1 MRTFKIGGIHP
12 NDAKLSAGV
21 AIEVMPLPLQ
31 VSIPVAQHIGAPA
44 TVVVAKGD
52 KVKAGTL
59 IAQATGFVSAN
70 VHSSVSGTVA
80 KIDNEPDASGNR
92 RQVVVIDVEGDEW
105 EENVDLKGDFKRTF
119 NLSSEEIIAKIKDAG
134 IVGMGGATFPTHVK
148 LMPPP
153 GKVAEVLIINAVECE
168 PYLTSDHALMLEHA
182 DEVLIGVQLL
192 MRAAKV
198 NRAMIGIENNKKDAI
213 KLLQEKASKL
223 IGIEICPLRMK
234 YPQGS
239 EKQLIDAL
247 IGRQVPSGALPIEVG
262 AIVQNVGTAYAVYEA
277 IVKNKPLVERIV
289 TVTGQSLAQP
299 KNVLARIGTPMSA
312 LIAFAG
318 GMPENTGKV
327 IAGGP
332 MMGRAV
338 VNVDAPIQKGSS
350 GILLM
355 PEALSERVEMDNCIR
370 CGKCV
375 SVCCM
380 GLQPYL
386 LMNLVE
392 KKMWQEAE
400 QEAVYDC
407 LECGSCS
414 FTCPAH
420 RPLLD
425 YIRYGKSTVMRI
437 MRERSAKK

>member
-1 MRTFKIGGIHP
+1 MKTFKIGGIHP
-12 NDAKLSAGV
+12 EECKLSAGV
-21 AIEVMPLPLQ
+21 AIEKMPLPTQ
-31 VSIPVAQHIGAPA
+31 VAIPVAQHIGAPA

-52 KVKAGTL
+52 KVKVGTL
-59 IAQATGFVSAN
+59 IAQASGFVSAN
-70 VHSSVSGTVA
+70 VHSSVSGVVA
-80 KIDNEPDASGNR
+80 KVDNELDAFGNR

-105 EENVDLKGDFKRTF
+105 EETIDLKGDFKRTF
-119 NLSSEEIIAKIKDAG
+119 NLTSEEIIEKIKNAG
-134 IVGMGGATFPTHVK
+134 IVGLGGATFPTHVK

-168 PYLTSDHALMLEHA
+168 PYLTSDHALMLECA
-182 DEVLIGVQLL
+182 DEILIGVQLL

-198 NRAMIGIENNKKDAI
+198 NRAIIGIENNKKDAI
-213 KLLQEKASKL
+213 ALLQEKVSKL
-223 IGIEICPLRMK
+223 IGIEVCPLKMK

-262 AIVQNVGTAYAVYEA
+262 AIVQNVGTAFSVYEA
-277 IVKNKPLVERIV
+277 IVKNKPLVDRIV
-289 TVTGQSLAQP
+289 TVTGKSLATP

-312 LIAFAG
+312 LIAYAG
-318 GMPENTGKV
+318 GMPDDTFKI

-332 MMGRAV
+332 MMGRAI
-338 VNVDAPIQKGSS
+338 VNVEAPIQKGSS
-350 GILLM
+350 GVLLM
-355 PEALSERVEMDNCIR
+355 SERESVRVEMDNCIR

-386 LMNLVE
+386 LMSLVE

-425 YIRYGKSTVMRI
+425 YVRYGKATVMKI
-437 MRERSAKK
+437 MRERSVKK

>member
-105 EENVDLKGDFKRTF
+105 EDEVDLKGDFKRTF

-289 TVTGQSLAQP
+289 TITGQSLAQP

-355 PEALSERVEMDNCIR
+355 SDTQSVRAEMDNCIR

>member
-1 MRTFKIGGIHP
+1 MKTFKIGGIHP
-12 NDAKLSAGV
+12 EECKLSAGV
-21 AIEVMPLPLQ
+21 AIEKMPLPTQ
-31 VSIPVAQHIGAPA
+31 VAIPVAQHIGAPA

-52 KVKAGTL
+52 KVKVGTL
-59 IAQATGFVSAN
+59 IAQASGFVSAN
-70 VHSSVSGTVA
+70 VHSSVSGVVA
-80 KIDNEPDASGNR
+80 KVDNELDAFGNR

-105 EENVDLKGDFKRTF
+105 EETIDLKGDFKRTF
-119 NLSSEEIIAKIKDAG
+119 NLTSEEIIEKIKNAG
-134 IVGMGGATFPTHVK
+134 IVGLGGATFPTHVK

-168 PYLTSDHALMLEHA
+168 PYLTSDHALMLEYA
-182 DEVLIGVQLL
+182 DEILIGVQLL

-198 NRAMIGIENNKKDAI
+198 NRAIIGIENNKKDAI
-213 KLLQEKASKL
+213 ALLQEKVSKL
-223 IGIEICPLRMK
+223 IGIEVCPLKMK

-262 AIVQNVGTAYAVYEA
+262 AIVQNVGTAFSVYEA
-277 IVKNKPLVERIV
+277 IVKNKPLVDRIV
-289 TVTGQSLAQP
+289 TVTGKSLATP

-312 LIAFAG
+312 LIAYAG
-318 GMPENTGKV
+318 GMPDDTFKI

-332 MMGRAV
+332 MMGRAI
-338 VNVDAPIQKGSS
+338 VNVEAPIQKGSS
-350 GILLM
+350 GVLLM
-355 PEALSERVEMDNCIR
+355 SERESVRVEMDNCIR

-386 LMNLVE
+386 LMSLVE

-425 YIRYGKSTVMRI
+425 YVRYGKATVMKI
-437 MRERSAKK
+437 MRERSVKK

>member
-44 TVVVAKGD
+44 TIVVAKGD

-105 EENVDLKGDFKRTF
+105 EDEVDLKGDFKRTF

-223 IGIEICPLRMK
+223 IGIEICPLKMK

-355 PEALSERVEMDNCIR
+355 SDTQSVRAEMDNCIR

>member
-105 EENVDLKGDFKRTF
+105 EDEVDLKGDFKRTF

-223 IGIEICPLRMK
+223 IGIEICPLKMK

-355 PEALSERVEMDNCIR
+355 SDTQSVRAEMDNCIR

>member
-105 EENVDLKGDFKRTF
+105 EDEVDLKGDFKRTF

-318 GMPENTGKV
+318 GMSENTGKV

-355 PEALSERVEMDNCIR
+355 SDTQSVRAEMDNCIR

-425 YIRYGKSTVMRI
+425 YIRYGKSTVMRV

>member
-105 EENVDLKGDFKRTF
+105 EDEVDLKGDFKRTF

-355 PEALSERVEMDNCIR
+355 SDTQSVRAEMDNCIR

-437 MRERSAKK
+437 VRERSAKK

>member
-21 AIEVMPLPLQ
+21 TIEVMPLPLQ

-105 EENVDLKGDFKRTF
+105 EDEVDLKGDFKRTF

-223 IGIEICPLRMK
+223 IGIEICPLKMK

-355 PEALSERVEMDNCIR
+355 SDTQSVRAEMDNCIR

>member
-148 LMPPP
+148 LMLPP

-223 IGIEICPLRMK
+223 IGIEICPLKMK

-355 PEALSERVEMDNCIR
+355 SDTQSVRAEMDNCIR

>member
-1 MRTFKIGGIHP
+1 MKTFKIGGIHP
-12 NDAKLSAGV
+12 EECKLSAGV
-21 AIEVMPLPLQ
+21 AIEKMPLPTQ
-31 VSIPVAQHIGAPA
+31 VAIPVAQHIGAPA

-52 KVKAGTL
+52 KVKVGTL
-59 IAQATGFVSAN
+59 IAQASGFVSAN
-70 VHSSVSGTVA
+70 VHSSVSGVVA
-80 KIDNEPDASGNR
+80 KVDNELDAFGNR

-105 EENVDLKGDFKRTF
+105 EETIDLKGDFKRTF
-119 NLSSEEIIAKIKDAG
+119 NLTSEEIIERIKNAG
-134 IVGMGGATFPTHVK
+134 IVGLGGATFPTHVK

-168 PYLTSDHALMLEHA
+168 PYLTSDHALMLEYA
-182 DEVLIGVQLL
+182 DEILIGVQLL

-198 NRAMIGIENNKKDAI
+198 NRAIIGIENNKNDVIA
-213 KLLQEKASKL
+213 LLQEKVSKL
-223 IGIEICPLRMK
+223 IGIEVCPLKMK

-262 AIVQNVGTAYAVYEA
+262 AIVQNVGTAFAVYEA
-277 IVKNKPLVERIV
+277 IVKNKPLVDRIV
-289 TVTGQSLAQP
+289 TVTGKSLATP

-312 LIAFAG
+312 LIAYAG
-318 GMPENTGKV
+318 GMPDDTFKI

-332 MMGRAV
+332 MMGRAI
-338 VNVDAPIQKGSS
+338 VNVEAPIQKGSS
-350 GILLM
+350 GVLLM
-355 PEALSERVEMDNCIR
+355 SERESVRVEMDNCIR

-386 LMNLVE
+386 LMSLVE

-425 YIRYGKSTVMRI
+425 YVRYGKATVMKI
-437 MRERSAKK
+437 MRERSVKK

>member
-12 NDAKLSAGV
+12 NDAKLSAGA

-70 VHSSVSGTVA
+70 VHSSVSGIVA

-105 EENVDLKGDFKRTF
+105 EDEVDLKGDFKRTF

-223 IGIEICPLRMK
+223 IGIEICPLKMK

-355 PEALSERVEMDNCIR
+355 SDTQSVRAEMDNCIR

-437 MRERSAKK
+437 IRERSAKK

>member
-70 VHSSVSGTVA
+70 VHSSVSGTIA

-223 IGIEICPLRMK
+223 IGIEICPLKMK

>member
-1 MRTFKIGGIHP
+1 MKTFKIGGIHP
-12 NDAKLSAGV
+12 EECKLSAGV
-21 AIEVMPLPLQ
+21 AIEKMPLPTQ
-31 VSIPVAQHIGAPA
+31 VAIPVAQHIGAPA

-52 KVKAGTL
+52 KVKVGTL
-59 IAQATGFVSAN
+59 IAQASGFVSAN
-70 VHSSVSGTVA
+70 VHSSVSGVVA
-80 KIDNEPDASGNR
+80 KVDNELDAFGNR
-92 RQVVVIDVEGDEW
+92 RQVVIIDVEGDEW
-105 EENVDLKGDFKRTF
+105 EETIDLKGDFKRTF
-119 NLSSEEIIAKIKDAG
+119 NLTSEEIIEKIKNAG
-134 IVGMGGATFPTHVK
+134 IVGLGGATFPTHVK

-168 PYLTSDHALMLEHA
+168 PYLTSDHALMLEYA
-182 DEVLIGVQLL
+182 DEILIGVQLL

-198 NRAMIGIENNKKDAI
+198 NRAIIGIENNKKDAI
-213 KLLQEKASKL
+213 ALLQEKVSKL
-223 IGIEICPLRMK
+223 IGIEVCPLKMK

-262 AIVQNVGTAYAVYEA
+262 AIVQNVGTAFAVYEA
-277 IVKNKPLVERIV
+277 IVKNKPLVDRIV
-289 TVTGQSLAQP
+289 TVTGKSLATP

-312 LIAFAG
+312 LIAYAG
-318 GMPENTGKV
+318 GMPDDTFKI

-332 MMGRAV
+332 MMGRAI
-338 VNVDAPIQKGSS
+338 VNVEAPIQKGSS
-350 GILLM
+350 GVLLM
-355 PEALSERVEMDNCIR
+355 SERESVRVEMDNCIR

-386 LMNLVE
+386 LMSLVE

-425 YIRYGKSTVMRI
+425 YVRYGKATVMKI
-437 MRERSAKK
+437 MRERSVKK

>member
-148 LMPPP
+148 LMPPS

-262 AIVQNVGTAYAVYEA
+262 AIVQNVGTAYAVYET

>member
-105 EENVDLKGDFKRTF
+105 EDEVDLKGDFKRTF

-299 KNVLARIGTPMSA
+299 KNVLARIGTPMST

-355 PEALSERVEMDNCIR
+355 SDTQSVRAEMDNCIR

>member
-1 MRTFKIGGIHP
+1 MKTFKIGGIHP
-12 NDAKLSAGV
+12 EECKLSAGV
-21 AIEVMPLPLQ
+21 AIEKMPLPTQ
-31 VSIPVAQHIGAPA
+31 VAIPVAQHIGAPA

-52 KVKAGTL
+52 KVKVGTL
-59 IAQATGFVSAN
+59 IAQASGFVSAN
-70 VHSSVSGTVA
+70 VHSSVSGVVA
-80 KIDNEPDASGNR
+80 KVDNELDAFGNR
-92 RQVVVIDVEGDEW
+92 RQVVIIDVEGDEW
-105 EENVDLKGDFKRTF
+105 EETIDLKGDFKRTF
-119 NLSSEEIIAKIKDAG
+119 NLTSEEIIEKIKNAG
-134 IVGMGGATFPTHVK
+134 IVGLGGATFPTHVK

-168 PYLTSDHALMLEHA
+168 PYLTSDHALMLEYA
-182 DEVLIGVQLL
+182 DEILIGVQLL

-198 NRAMIGIENNKKDAI
+198 NRAIIGIENNKKDAI
-213 KLLQEKASKL
+213 ALLQEKVSKL
-223 IGIEICPLRMK
+223 IGIEVCPLKMK

-262 AIVQNVGTAYAVYEA
+262 AIVQNVGTAFSVYEA
-277 IVKNKPLVERIV
+277 IVKNKPLVDRIV
-289 TVTGQSLAQP
+289 TVTGKSLATP

-312 LIAFAG
+312 LIAYAG
-318 GMPENTGKV
+318 GMPDDTFKI

-332 MMGRAV
+332 MMGRAI
-338 VNVDAPIQKGSS
+338 VNVEAPIQKGSS
-350 GILLM
+350 GVLLM
-355 PEALSERVEMDNCIR
+355 SERESVRVEMDNCIR

-386 LMNLVE
+386 LMSLVE

-425 YIRYGKSTVMRI
+425 YVRYGKATVMKI
-437 MRERSAKK
+437 MRERSVKK

>member
-105 EENVDLKGDFKRTF
+105 EDEVDLKGDFKRTF

-153 GKVAEVLIINAVECE
+153 DKVAEVLIINAVECE

-223 IGIEICPLRMK
+223 IGIEICPLKMK

-355 PEALSERVEMDNCIR
+355 SDTQSVRAEMDNCIR

>member
-12 NDAKLSAGV
+12 DDAKLSAG
-21 AIEVMPLPLQ
+21 ASIEVMPLPLQ

-52 KVKAGTL
+52 KVKVGTL

-80 KIDNEPDASGNR
+80 KIDNECDASGNR

-105 EENVDLKGDFKRTF
+105 EDNVDLKGDFKRTF

-182 DEVLIGVQLL
+182 DEVLLGVQLL

-213 KLLQEKASKL
+213 KLMQEKASKL
-223 IGIEICPLRMK
+223 IGIEICPLKMK

-289 TVTGQSLAQP
+289 TITGKSLAQP

-355 PEALSERVEMDNCIR
+355 PNTQSVRAEMDNCIR

>member
-1 MRTFKIGGIHP
+1 MKTFKIGGIHP
-12 NDAKLSAGV
+12 EECKLSAGV
-21 AIEVMPLPLQ
+21 AIEKMPLPTQ
-31 VSIPVAQHIGAPA
+31 VAIPVAQHIGAPA

-52 KVKAGTL
+52 KVKVGTL
-59 IAQATGFVSAN
+59 IAQASGFVSAN
-70 VHSSVSGTVA
+70 VHSSVSGVVA
-80 KIDNEPDASGNR
+80 KVDNELDAFGNR

-105 EENVDLKGDFKRTF
+105 EETIDLKGDFKRTF
-119 NLSSEEIIAKIKDAG
+119 NLTSEEIIEKIKNAG
-134 IVGMGGATFPTHVK
+134 IVGLGGATFPTHVK

-168 PYLTSDHALMLEHA
+168 PYLTSDHALMLEYA
-182 DEVLIGVQLL
+182 DEILIGVQLL

-198 NRAMIGIENNKKDAI
+198 NRAIIGIENNKKDAI
-213 KLLQEKASKL
+213 ALLQEKVSKL
-223 IGIEICPLRMK
+223 IGIEVCPLKMK

-262 AIVQNVGTAYAVYEA
+262 AIVQNVGTAFAIYEA
-277 IVKNKPLVERIV
+277 IVKNKPLVDRIV
-289 TVTGQSLAQP
+289 TVTGKSLATP

-312 LIAFAG
+312 LIAYAG
-318 GMPENTGKV
+318 GMPDDTFKI

-332 MMGRAV
+332 MMGRAI
-338 VNVDAPIQKGSS
+338 VNVEAPIQKGSS
-350 GILLM
+350 GVLLM
-355 PEALSERVEMDNCIR
+355 SERESVRVEMDNCIR

-386 LMNLVE
+386 LMSLVE

-425 YIRYGKSTVMRI
+425 YVRYGKATVMKI
-437 MRERSAKK
+437 MRERSVKK

>member
-12 NDAKLSAGV
+12 DDAKLSAG
-21 AIEVMPLPLQ
+21 ASIEVMPLPLQ

-52 KVKAGTL
+52 KVKVGTL

-80 KIDNEPDASGNR
+80 KIDNECDASGNR

-105 EENVDLKGDFKRTF
+105 EDNVDLKGDFKRTF

-182 DEVLIGVQLL
+182 DEVLLGVQLL

-213 KLLQEKASKL
+213 KLMQEKASKL
-223 IGIEICPLRMK
+223 IGIEICPLKMK

-289 TVTGQSLAQP
+289 TITGKSLAQP

-355 PEALSERVEMDNCIR
+355 PNTQSVRAEMDNCIR

-425 YIRYGKSTVMRI
+425 YIRYGKSTVMKI

>member
-1 MRTFKIGGIHP
+1 MKTFKIGGIHP
-12 NDAKLSAGV
+12 KDEKLSAGV
-21 AIEVMPLPLQ
+21 SIEKMPLPTQ
-31 VSIPVAQHIGAPA
+31 VSIPVSQHIGAPA
-44 TVVVAKGD
+44 TVVVEKGD
-52 KVKAGTL
+52 KVKVGDL
-59 IAQATGFVSAN
+59 IAAATGFVSAN
-70 VHSSVSGTVA
+70 VHTSVSGTVV
-80 KIDNEPDASGNR
+80 KIDNELDAFGNR
-92 RQVVVIDVEGDEW
+92 RQVVVIDVESDEW
-105 EENVDLKGDFKRTF
+105 SDTIDLKGDFKRTF
-119 NLSSEEIIAKIKDAG
+119 NLSSEEIITKIKEAG

-148 LMPPP
+148 LMPPV
-153 GKVAEVLIINAVECE
+153 GKTAEVLIINAVECE
-168 PYLTSDHALMLEHA
+168 PYLTSDHALMLEYA

-198 NRAMIGIENNKKDAI
+198 NRAIIGIENNKKDAI
-213 KLLQEKASKL
+213 ALLQKKVSKL
-223 IGIEICPLRMK
+223 IGIEVCPLKMK

-247 IGRQVPSGALPIEVG
+247 IERQVPSGALPIEVG

-277 IVKNKPLVERIV
+277 IVKNKPLIDRVV
-289 TVTGQSLAQP
+289 TVTGKSLKTP
-299 KNVLARIGTPMSA
+299 KNILARIGTPMSM
-312 LIAFAG
+312 LIDFAG
-318 GMPENTGKV
+318 GIPEDTGKV

-332 MMGRAV
+332 MMGKAV
-338 VNVDAPIQKGSS
+338 VNINAPIQKGSS
-350 GILLM
+350 GILIM
-355 PEALSERVEMDNCIR
+355 SEKAAKRQEIDNCIR

-386 LMNLVE
+386 LMSLVE

-400 QEAVYDC
+400 VEAVYDC

-425 YIRYGKSTVMRI
+425 YVRYGKTTVMKI
-437 MRERSAKK
+437 IRERSVKK

>member
-105 EENVDLKGDFKRTF
+105 EDEVDLKGDFKRTF
-119 NLSSEEIIAKIKDAG
+119 NLSSEEIIAKIKNAG

-355 PEALSERVEMDNCIR
+355 SDTQSVRAEMDNCIR

-437 MRERSAKK
+437 VRERSAKK

>member
-105 EENVDLKGDFKRTF
+105 EDNVDLKGDFKRTF

-223 IGIEICPLRMK
+223 IGIEICPLKMK

-355 PEALSERVEMDNCIR
+355 SDTQSVRAEMDNCIR

>member
-355 PEALSERVEMDNCIR
+355 SDTQSVRAEMDNCIR

>member
-1 MRTFKIGGIHP
+1 MKTFKIGGIHP
-12 NDAKLSAGV
+12 EECKLSAGV
-21 AIEVMPLPLQ
+21 AIEKMPLPTQ
-31 VSIPVAQHIGAPA
+31 VAIPVAQHIGAPA

-52 KVKAGTL
+52 KVKVGTL
-59 IAQATGFVSAN
+59 IAQASGFVSAN
-70 VHSSVSGTVA
+70 VHSSVSGVVA
-80 KIDNEPDASGNR
+80 KVDNELDAFGNR

-105 EENVDLKGDFKRTF
+105 EEAIDLKGDFKRTF
-119 NLSSEEIIAKIKDAG
+119 NLTSEEIIERIKNAG
-134 IVGMGGATFPTHVK
+134 IVGLGGATFPTHVK

-153 GKVAEVLIINAVECE
+153 GKVAEVLIINAVDCE
-168 PYLTSDHALMLEHA
+168 PYLTSDHVLMLEYA
-182 DEVLIGVQLL
+182 DEILTGVQLL

-198 NRAMIGIENNKKDAI
+198 NRAIIGIENNKKDAI
-213 KLLQEKASKL
+213 ALLQEKVSKL
-223 IGIEICPLRMK
+223 IGIEVCPLKMK

-262 AIVQNVGTAYAVYEA
+262 AIVQNVGTAFAVYEA
-277 IVKNKPLVERIV
+277 IVKNKPLVDRIV
-289 TVTGQSLAQP
+289 TVTGKSLATP

-312 LIAFAG
+312 LIAYAG
-318 GMPENTGKV
+318 GMPDDTFKI

-332 MMGRAV
+332 MMGRAI
-338 VNVDAPIQKGSS
+338 VNIEAPIQKGSS
-350 GILLM
+350 GVLLM
-355 PEALSERVEMDNCIR
+355 SERESVRAEMDNCIR

-386 LMNLVE
+386 LMSLVE

-425 YIRYGKSTVMRI
+425 YVRYGKATVMKI
-437 MRERSAKK
+437 MRERSVKK

>member
-1 MRTFKIGGIHP
+1 
-12 NDAKLSAGV
+12 
-21 AIEVMPLPLQ
+21 
-31 VSIPVAQHIGAPA
+31 
-44 TVVVAKGD
+44 
-52 KVKAGTL
+52 L
-59 IAQATGFVSAN
+59 IAQASGFVSAN
-70 VHSSVSGTVA
+70 VHSSVSGVVA
-80 KIDNEPDASGNR
+80 KVDNELDAFGNR

-105 EENVDLKGDFKRTF
+105 EETIDLKGDFKRTF
-119 NLSSEEIIAKIKDAG
+119 NLTSEEIIEKIKNAG
-134 IVGMGGATFPTHVK
+134 IVGLGGATFPTHVK

-168 PYLTSDHALMLEHA
+168 PYLTSDHALMLEYA
-182 DEVLIGVQLL
+182 DEILIGVQLL

-198 NRAMIGIENNKKDAI
+198 NRAIIGIENNKKDAI
-213 KLLQEKASKL
+213 ALLQEKVSKL
-223 IGIEICPLRMK
+223 IGIEVCPLKMK

-262 AIVQNVGTAYAVYEA
+262 AIVQNVGTAFAVYEA
-277 IVKNKPLVERIV
+277 IVKNKPLVDRIV
-289 TVTGQSLAQP
+289 TVTGKSLATP

-312 LIAFAG
+312 LIAYAG
-318 GMPENTGKV
+318 GMPDDTFKI

-332 MMGRAV
+332 MMGRAI
-338 VNVDAPIQKGSS
+338 VNVEAPIQKGSS
-350 GILLM
+350 GVLLM
-355 PEALSERVEMDNCIR
+355 SERESVRVEMDNCIR

-386 LMNLVE
+386 LMSLVE

-425 YIRYGKSTVMRI
+425 YVRYGKATVMKI
-437 MRERSAKK
+437 MRERSVKK

>member
-1 MRTFKIGGIHP
+1 MKTFKIGGIHP
-12 NDAKLSAGV
+12 EECKLSAGV
-21 AIEVMPLPLQ
+21 AIEKMPLPTQ
-31 VSIPVAQHIGAPA
+31 VAIPVAQHIGAPA

-52 KVKAGTL
+52 KVKVGTL
-59 IAQATGFVSAN
+59 IAQASGFVSAN
-70 VHSSVSGTVA
+70 VHSSVSGVVA
-80 KIDNEPDASGNR
+80 KVDNELDAFGNR

-105 EENVDLKGDFKRTF
+105 EETIDLKGDFKRTF
-119 NLSSEEIIAKIKDAG
+119 NLTSEEIIEKIKNAG
-134 IVGMGGATFPTHVK
+134 IVGLGGATFPTHVK

-168 PYLTSDHALMLEHA
+168 PYLTSDHALMLEYA
-182 DEVLIGVQLL
+182 DEILIGVQLL

-198 NRAMIGIENNKKDAI
+198 NRAIIGIENNKKDAI
-213 KLLQEKASKL
+213 ALLQEKVSKL
-223 IGIEICPLRMK
+223 IGIEVCPLKMK

-262 AIVQNVGTAYAVYEA
+262 AIVQNVGTAFAVYEA
-277 IVKNKPLVERIV
+277 IVKNKPLVDRIV
-289 TVTGQSLAQP
+289 TVTGKSLATP

-312 LIAFAG
+312 LIAYAG
-318 GMPENTGKV
+318 GMPDDTFKI

-332 MMGRAV
+332 MMGRAI
-338 VNVDAPIQKGSS
+338 VNVEAPIQKGSS
-350 GILLM
+350 GVLLM
-355 PEALSERVEMDNCIR
+355 SERESVRVEMDNCIR

-386 LMNLVE
+386 LMSLVE

-425 YIRYGKSTVMRI
+425 YVRYGKATVMKI
-437 MRERSAKK
+437 MRERSVKK

>member
-1 MRTFKIGGIHP
+1 MKTFKIGGIHP
-12 NDAKLSAGV
+12 EECKLSAGV
-21 AIEVMPLPLQ
+21 AIEKMPLPTQ
-31 VSIPVAQHIGAPA
+31 VAIPVAQHIGAPA

-52 KVKAGTL
+52 KVKVGTL
-59 IAQATGFVSAN
+59 IAQASGFVSAN
-70 VHSSVSGTVA
+70 VHSSVSGVVA
-80 KIDNEPDASGNR
+80 KVDNELDAFGNR

-105 EENVDLKGDFKRTF
+105 EETIDLKGDFKRTF
-119 NLSSEEIIAKIKDAG
+119 NLTSEEIIERIKNAG
-134 IVGMGGATFPTHVK
+134 IVGLGGATFPTHVK

-168 PYLTSDHALMLEHA
+168 PYLTSDHALMLEYA
-182 DEVLIGVQLL
+182 DEILIGVQLL

-198 NRAMIGIENNKKDAI
+198 NRAIIGIENNKKDAI
-213 KLLQEKASKL
+213 ALLQEKVSKL
-223 IGIEICPLRMK
+223 IGIEVCPLKMK

-262 AIVQNVGTAYAVYEA
+262 AIVQNVGTAFAVYEA
-277 IVKNKPLVERIV
+277 IVKNKPLVDRIV
-289 TVTGQSLAQP
+289 TVTGKSLATP

-312 LIAFAG
+312 LIAYAG
-318 GMPENTGKV
+318 GMPDDTFKI

-332 MMGRAV
+332 MMGRAI
-338 VNVDAPIQKGSS
+338 VNVEAPIQKGSS
-350 GILLM
+350 GVLLM
-355 PEALSERVEMDNCIR
+355 SERESVRVEMDNCIR

-386 LMNLVE
+386 LMSLVE

-425 YIRYGKSTVMRI
+425 YVRYGKATVMKI
-437 MRERSAKK
+437 MRERSVKK

>member
-1 MRTFKIGGIHP
+1 MKTFKIGGIHP
-12 NDAKLSAGV
+12 EECKLSAGV
-21 AIEVMPLPLQ
+21 AIEKMPLPTQ
-31 VSIPVAQHIGAPA
+31 VAIPVAQHIGAPA

-52 KVKAGTL
+52 KVKVGTL
-59 IAQATGFVSAN
+59 IAQASGFVSAN
-70 VHSSVSGTVA
+70 VHSSVSGVVA
-80 KIDNEPDASGNR
+80 KVDNELDAFGNR

-105 EENVDLKGDFKRTF
+105 EEAIDLKGDFKRTF
-119 NLSSEEIIAKIKDAG
+119 NLTSEEIIERIKNAG
-134 IVGMGGATFPTHVK
+134 IVGLGGATFPTHVK

-168 PYLTSDHALMLEHA
+168 PYLTSDHVLMLEYA
-182 DEVLIGVQLL
+182 DEILTGVQLL

-198 NRAMIGIENNKKDAI
+198 NRAIIGIENNKKDAI
-213 KLLQEKASKL
+213 ALLQEKVSKL
-223 IGIEICPLRMK
+223 IGIEVCPLKMK

-262 AIVQNVGTAYAVYEA
+262 AIVQNVGTAFAVYEA
-277 IVKNKPLVERIV
+277 IVKNKPLVDRIV
-289 TVTGQSLAQP
+289 TVTGKSLATP

-312 LIAFAG
+312 LIAYAG
-318 GMPENTGKV
+318 GMPDDTFKI

-332 MMGRAV
+332 MMGRAI
-338 VNVDAPIQKGSS
+338 VNIEAPIQKGSS
-350 GILLM
+350 GVLLM
-355 PEALSERVEMDNCIR
+355 SERESVRAEMDNCIR

-386 LMNLVE
+386 LMSLVE

-425 YIRYGKSTVMRI
+425 YVRYGKATVMKI
-437 MRERSAKK
+437 MRERSVKK

>member
-105 EENVDLKGDFKRTF
+105 EDEVDLKGDFKRTF

-299 KNVLARIGTPMSA
+299 KNVLARIGTPMSV

-355 PEALSERVEMDNCIR
+355 SDTQSVRAEMDNCIR

-425 YIRYGKSTVMRI
+425 YIRYGKSTVIRI

>member
-105 EENVDLKGDFKRTF
+105 EDEVDLKGDFKRTF

-299 KNVLARIGTPMSA
+299 KNVLARIGTPMST

-355 PEALSERVEMDNCIR
+355 SDTQSVRAEMDNCIR

-392 KKMWQEAE
+392 KKMSQEAE
-400 QEAVYDC
+400 QETVYDC

>member
-262 AIVQNVGTAYAVYEA
+262 AIVQNVGTAYAVYET

-299 KNVLARIGTPMSA
+299 KNVLVRIGTPMSA

>member
-1 MRTFKIGGIHP
+1 MKTFKIGGIHP
-12 NDAKLSAGV
+12 KDEKLSAGIP
-21 AIEVMPLPLQ
+21 IEKMPLPAQ
-31 VSIPVAQHIGAPA
+31 VSIPISQHIGAPA
-44 TVVVAKGD
+44 TVVVEKGD
-52 KVKAGTL
+52 KVKVGDL
-59 IAQATGFVSAN
+59 IAEATGFVSAN
-70 VHSSVSGTVA
+70 IHASVSGTIA
-80 KIDNEPDASGNR
+80 KIDNELDAFGNR
-92 RQVVVIDVEGDEW
+92 RQVIVIDVEGDEW
-105 EENVDLKGDFKRTF
+105 NETIDLKGDFKRTF
-119 NLSSEEIIAKIKDAG
+119 NLSSDEIIAKIKEAG

-148 LMPPP
+148 LMPPQ

-168 PYLTSDHALMLEHA
+168 PYLTSDHALMLEYA
-182 DEVLIGVQLL
+182 EEVLIGVQLL

-198 NRAMIGIENNKKDAI
+198 NRAIIGIENNKKDAI
-213 KLLQEKASKL
+213 ALLQEKVSKL
-223 IGIEICPLRMK
+223 IGIEICPLKMK

-277 IVKNKPLVERIV
+277 IVKNKPLIDRIV
-289 TVTGQSLAQP
+289 TVTGKTLQTP
-299 KNVLARIGTPMSA
+299 KNILARIGTPMSA
-312 LIAFAG
+312 LIEFAG
-318 GMPENTGKV
+318 GVPEDSGKI

-332 MMGRAV
+332 MMGKAI
-338 VNVDAPIQKGSS
+338 VNVNAPIQKGSS
-350 GILLM
+350 GILIM
-355 PEALSERVEMDNCIR
+355 SEKESKRQEMDNCIR

-386 LMNLVE
+386 LMSLVE

-400 QEAVYDC
+400 TEAVYDC

-425 YIRYGKSTVMRI
+425 YVRYGKTTVMKI
-437 MRERSAKK
+437 MRERSVKK

>member
-1 MRTFKIGGIHP
+1 MKTFKIGGIHP
-12 NDAKLSAGV
+12 KDEKLSAGV
-21 AIEVMPLPLQ
+21 SIEKMPLPTQ
-31 VSIPVAQHIGAPA
+31 VSIPVSQHIGAPA
-44 TVVVAKGD
+44 TVVVEKGD
-52 KVKAGTL
+52 KVKVGDL
-59 IAQATGFVSAN
+59 IAAATGFVSAN
-70 VHSSVSGTVA
+70 VHTSVSGTVV
-80 KIDNEPDASGNR
+80 KIDNELDAFGNR

-105 EENVDLKGDFKRTF
+105 SDTIDLKGDFKRTF
-119 NLSSEEIIAKIKDAG
+119 NLSSEEIITKIKEAG

-148 LMPPP
+148 LMPPV
-153 GKVAEVLIINAVECE
+153 GKTAEVLIINAVECE
-168 PYLTSDHALMLEHA
+168 PYLTSDHALMLEYA

-198 NRAMIGIENNKKDAI
+198 NKAIIGIENNKKDAI
-213 KLLQEKASKL
+213 ALLQKKVSKL
-223 IGIEICPLRMK
+223 IGIEVCPLKMK

-247 IGRQVPSGALPIEVG
+247 IERQVPSGALPIEVG

-277 IVKNKPLVERIV
+277 IVKNKPLIDRVV
-289 TVTGQSLAQP
+289 TVTGKSLKTP
-299 KNVLARIGTPMSA
+299 KNILARIGTPMSM
-312 LIAFAG
+312 LIDFAG
-318 GMPENTGKV
+318 GIPEDTGKV

-332 MMGRAV
+332 MMGKAV
-338 VNVDAPIQKGSS
+338 VNINAPIQKGSS
-350 GILLM
+350 GILIM
-355 PEALSERVEMDNCIR
+355 SEKVAKRQEIDNCIR

-386 LMNLVE
+386 LMSLVE

-400 QEAVYDC
+400 TEAVYDC

-425 YIRYGKSTVMRI
+425 YVRYGKTTVMKI
-437 MRERSAKK
+437 MRERSVKK

>member
-1 MRTFKIGGIHP
+1 MKTFKIGGIHP
-12 NDAKLSAGV
+12 EECKLSAGV
-21 AIEVMPLPLQ
+21 SIEKMPLPTQ
-31 VSIPVAQHIGAPA
+31 VAIPVAQHIGAPA

-52 KVKAGTL
+52 KVKVGTL
-59 IAQATGFVSAN
+59 IAQASGFVSAN
-70 VHSSVSGTVA
+70 VHSSVSGVVA
-80 KIDNEPDASGNR
+80 KVDNELDAFGNR

-105 EENVDLKGDFKRTF
+105 EEAIDLKGDFKRTF
-119 NLSSEEIIAKIKDAG
+119 NLTSEEIIEKIKNAG
-134 IVGMGGATFPTHVK
+134 IVGLGGATFPTHVK

-168 PYLTSDHALMLEHA
+168 PYLTSDHALMLEYA
-182 DEVLIGVQLL
+182 DEILIGVQLL

-198 NRAMIGIENNKKDAI
+198 NRAIIGIENNKKDAI
-213 KLLQEKASKL
+213 ALLQENVSKL
-223 IGIEICPLRMK
+223 IGIEVCPLKMK

-262 AIVQNVGTAYAVYEA
+262 AIVQNVGTAFAVYEA
-277 IVKNKPLVERIV
+277 IVKNKPLVDRIV
-289 TVTGQSLAQP
+289 TVTGKSLATP

-312 LIAFAG
+312 LIAYAG
-318 GMPENTGKV
+318 GMPDNTCKI

-332 MMGRAV
+332 MMGRAI
-338 VNVDAPIQKGSS
+338 VNVEAPIQKGSS
-350 GILLM
+350 GVLLM
-355 PEALSERVEMDNCIR
+355 SERESVRVEMDNCIR

-386 LMNLVE
+386 LMSLVE

-425 YIRYGKSTVMRI
+425 YVRYGKATVMKI
-437 MRERSAKK
+437 MRERSVKK

>member
-105 EENVDLKGDFKRTF
+105 EDEVDLKGDFKRTF
-119 NLSSEEIIAKIKDAG
+119 NLSSEEIIAKIKNAG

-355 PEALSERVEMDNCIR
+355 SDTQSVRAEMDNCIR